1 VTISAFSFS
10 PPRPLHAGETLEV
23 TMSGTPGGHASFDI
37 GDYLGGLEM
46 SEISPGNYRGRF
58 TIPDRF
64 NVTRVPIF
72 GHLMVGGSS
81 SPRAEAA
88 ATLSAAT
95 TPPAVTDVAPPPNQT
110 VNNSRPSIYA
120 TFAAP
125 TEIPLNISSLTL
137 IVNGHDV
144 TSSTTRS
151 GTFITY
157 SPGVD
162 YPDGR
167 VTVLVRVS
175 DAAGNTTERNWS
187 FTIKTR

>member
-1 VTISAFSFS
+1 
-10 PPRPLHAGETLEV
+10 
-23 TMSGTPGGHASFDI
+23 M
-37 GDYLGGLEM
+37 
-46 SEISPGNYRGRF
+46 
-58 TIPDRF
+58 
-64 NVTRVPIF
+64 
-72 GHLMVGGSS
+72 
-81 SPRAEAA
+81 
-88 ATLSAAT
+88 
-95 TPPAVTDVAPPPNQT
+95 
-110 VNNSRPSIYA
+110 NNSRPSIYA

-167 VTVLVRVS
+167 VTVLVRGS